1 MDHDAIDEPA
11 PARRYHHGDLRRA
24 LLDAAERRLAQG
36 GPGAVTIRA
45 CARDAGVAPAAPLH
59 HFGSLAGL
67 LSALAERG
75 FAGLVARLD
84 TDAATSD
91 GAARLVGAYVD
102 FALEQPALFDLM
114 WRDDLLLSDDPAL
127 GAARR
132 TALERLRALS
142 STGGDPHAARL
153 AAIRAWS
160 LAHGL
165 ALLLRHGRIVSALGD
180 PDTGL
185 ATAADFAALARTPG
199 FAAPE

>member
-1 MDHDAIDEPA
+1 MDHDGTDKAP
-11 PARRYHHGDLRRA
+11 PARRYHHGDLRRV
-24 LLDAAERRLAQG
+24 LLDAAERRLARG
-36 GPGAVTIRA
+36 GPGAVSIRA

-67 LSALAERG
+67 LSALAARG
-75 FAGLVARLD
+75 FARLVARLD
-84 TDAATSD
+84 ADAATGN

-102 FALEQPALFDLM
+102 FALEEPALFDLM
-114 WRDDLLLSDDPAL
+114 WRDDLLAPDDPAL

-132 TALERLRALS
+132 TALERLRAVS
-142 STGGDPHAARL
+142 ATGDDPRAARL

-180 PDTGL
+180 PEAGL